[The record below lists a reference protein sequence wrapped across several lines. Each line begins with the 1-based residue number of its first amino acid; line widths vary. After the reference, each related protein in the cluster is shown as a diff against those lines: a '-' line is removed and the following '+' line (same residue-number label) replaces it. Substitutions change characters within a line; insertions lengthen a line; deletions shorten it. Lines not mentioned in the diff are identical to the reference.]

1 MSKVLASEPQ
11 NIILPEL
18 SSRFAPK
25 SIEESVRKRWEDIGL
40 LKLVKERRRGCK
52 KLGFVEGPPT
62 LNGEPHIGHVRG
74 RIIKDLWFRFMTL
87 KGFDVVFRAGW
98 DTQGLPVELQAEKEL
113 GLTGS
118 KSDNLKAVGEEKLVE
133 ACKKLIQHYYAKWRE
148 ADRLLGLSMDYDAAY
163 WTYKDEYIERE
174 WRYLE
179 EACKRG
185 LLGEGFRVV
194 AFCPGCQ
201 TSLSHAEV
209 SQSYELVEDPSL
221 YYKVKV
227 RELDAYLVLWTTMP
241 FTVVT
246 DVMVGVKPDAE
257 YCFVLVGGEHWIVGK
272 DRLDELMKELGVKEY
287 QVRGV
292 KKGYELEGLRY
303 IHPLQDLIPA
313 QLELDQNPK
322 AHVVVAEEFVD
333 TTTGSGIVHMS
344 PANGQE
350 DFETAVKRGQPIFNP
365 IDDQAKFTDEAG
377 VFAGMFVRDA
387 DAKVCELLREKGAL
401 LKLGTIKHQYPLCW
415 RSHHKI
421 VWLARREYF
430 YWIDKLG
437 DLAYEAASKVE
448 YFYEPPRNRFLEIIK
463 EKVPWCISRE
473 RVWGTPLPIWV
484 CKDCGHKQG
493 YFSRKAILEN
503 AIHLPDGPNFEL
515 HRPWIDRVIIRCPKC
530 GGKSEREPFVL
541 DTWHN
546 SGAAPYAALGDEYAE
561 LVPVAF
567 LTEGI
572 DQTRG
577 WAYTLLIENV
587 ILKGAPEAPYK
598 AFLFQGHVLDEKG
611 NKMSKSLGNI
621 VEAFEALSNYPVDAL
636 RFYLMWKASPIDSI
650 NFSAEELKRR
660 PYQIISTL
668 YHLHIYYYQ
677 NSSYDSYNPASHSLS
692 WFRSRGL
699 LKPTDLWLLS
709 KIQKLKKL
717 VSEAYERGRYHEGL
731 RAIEEFL
738 IDDLSQTYIPMTRTI
753 IWDDRP
759 ETVYSRFAVYAV
771 LKEALTT
778 LDILLHPVC
787 PYTTEYLYLKAR
799 IGEQESILLESWPE
813 VNEELVNTELED
825 EYDALRTL
833 VSLANS
839 ARMAAKIKRRWPLKK
854 ALIFAS
860 GVSARAVKRHLN
872 TLLEMVNV
880 KEIELREDS
889 SAAPLIY
896 EVKPRMD
903 LLGRN
908 FREKAFTL
916 ASALASKPASEIAE
930 EIKSKGFV
938 EVEVGGVRYRIEKE
952 MVVIDAKPKMGYTY
966 SSKDEVMLFL
976 TVERDKDLMA
986 EGMLRDVARRIQALR
1001 KELGYNPTAI
1011 LNSAKICGLNVEWEE
1026 ALTPLLDRLAYLVR
1040 VKKVEIVKEADVRL
1054 RWFESEVDGVPIKI
1068 ALG

>member
-1 MSKVLASEPQ
+1 LASEPVD
-11 NIILPEL
+11 ITLSEL
-18 SSRFAPK
+18 TGVFKPK
-25 SIEESVRKRWEDIGL
+25 DLEDGVRRRWEQIKL
-40 LKLVKERRRGCK
+40 LELVKASKRGRPR
-52 KLGFVEGPPT
+52 LGFVEGPPT

-74 RIIKDLWFRFMTL
+74 RVIKDLWFRFMTL
-87 KGFDVVFRAGW
+87 RGFDVVFRAGW

-118 KSDNLKAVGEEKLVE
+118 KVENLKAVGEEKLVE
-133 ACKKLIQHYYAKWRE
+133 ACKKLIHHYYEKWRE
-148 ADRLLGLSMDYDAAY
+148 ADRLLGLSFDYEAAY

-179 EACKRG
+179 EAYKRG

-194 AFCPGCQ
+194 AYCPGCQ

-209 SQSYELVEDPSL
+209 SQSYEMVTDPSL

-227 RELDAYLVLWTTMP
+227 REFDAYIILWTTMP

-246 DVMVGVKPDAE
+246 DVMVGVKPNAD
-257 YCFVLVGGEHWIVGK
+257 YCFVRVGGERWIAGK
-272 DRLDELMKELGVKEY
+272 ERLEGLMKELGVEEY
-287 QVRGV
+287 HVEAV
-292 KKGYELEGLRY
+292 KKGAELEGLRY
-303 IHPLQDLIPA
+303 IHPLQDLIPGQA
-313 QLELDQNPK
+313 DLDQNPK

-333 TTTGSGIVHMS
+333 VTTGSGIVHMS

-350 DFETAVKRGQPIFNP
+350 DFETAVKRGLPIFNP
-365 IDDQAKFTDEAG
+365 IDDQVRFTAEAG

-387 DAKVCELLREKGAL
+387 DAKVCDLLRERGAL
-401 LKLGTIKHQYPLCW
+401 LKLGTIRHPYPICW

-430 YWIDKLG
+430 YWVDKIG

-463 EKVPWCISRE
+463 ERVPWCISRE

-484 CKDCGHKQG
+484 CTGCGHKQG
-493 YFSRKAILEN
+493 YFSRKAIIEN
-503 AIHLPDGPNFEL
+503 ALELPDGVDFEL
-515 HRPWIDRVIIRCPKC
+515 HRPWIDRIVMRCPKC
-530 GGKSEREPFVL
+530 GGRALREPFVL

-546 SGAAPYAALGDEYAE
+546 SGAAPYASLGDEYYE

-567 LTEGI
+567 LSEGI

-587 ILKGAPEAPYK
+587 ILKGAAEAPYK

-621 VEAFEALSNYPVDAL
+621 VEAIDALRSYPVDAL

-650 NFSAEELKRR
+650 NFSPDELRRR
-660 PYQIISTL
+660 PYQVISTL
-668 YHLHIYYYQ
+668 YHIHIYYHQ
-677 NSSYDSYNPASHSLS
+677 NSSYDNYDPAEYSVE
-692 WFRSRGL
+692 WARSKGL

-709 KIQKLKKL
+709 RLQRLKKS
-717 VSEAYERGRYHEGL
+717 VTEAFERGRYHEGL

-753 IWDDRP
+753 IWDDNP
-759 ETVYSRFAVYAV
+759 ETLHARFAVYAV
-771 LKEALTT
+771 LKEALTS

-787 PYTTEYLYLKAR
+787 PYTTEYLYLKTKLGQR
-799 IGEQESILLESWPE
+799 ESILLEEWPK
-813 VNEELVNTELED
+813 VQEEYVDTLLEE
-825 EYDALRTL
+825 EYEALREV

-839 ARMAAKIKRRWPLKK
+839 ARMAARIKRRWPLKK
-854 ALIFAS
+854 ALIFAKDTP
-860 GVSARAVKRHLN
+860 VRAVRKHMS
-872 TLLEMVNV
+872 TLLEMINV
-880 KEIELREDS
+880 KEIEVREDT
-889 SAAPLIY
+889 SAAPLVY
-896 EVKPRMD
+896 EVKPKMD
-903 LLGRN
+903 MIGKK
-908 FREKAFTL
+908 FRERAPL
-916 ASALASKPASEIAE
+916 IAQALTSNQTKVVNEIR
-930 EIKSKGFV
+930 SKGYV
-938 EVEVGGVRYRIEKE
+938 EVEVGGAKYVVDKE
-952 MVVIDAKPKMGYTY
+952 MVVIDAKPQQGYTY
-966 SSKDEVMLFL
+966 ASDNEVMLFL

-986 EGMLRDVARRIQALR
+986 EGMLRDIARRIQALR
-1001 KELGYNPTAI
+1001 KEMGYNPTQI
-1011 LNSAKICGLNVEWEE
+1011 LTSAKICGLSEEWVS

-1040 VKKVEIVKEADVRL
+1040 VREAEFVKEADPRYS
-1054 RWFESEVDGVPIKI
+1054 WSESEVDGLTIKI
-1068 ALG
+1068 ALK

>member
-1 MSKVLASEPQ
+1 MADEPES
-11 NIILPEL
+11 IDLPEM
-18 SSRFAPK
+18 SSRFKPK
-25 SIEESVRKRWEDIGL
+25 DLEESVRKRWEAISL
-40 LKLVKERRRGCK
+40 LKLVKDARRGCRK
-52 KLGFVEGPPT
+52 IGFVEGPPT

-74 RIIKDLWFRFMTL
+74 RVIKDLWFRFMTL
-87 KGFDVVFRAGW
+87 RWFDVVFRAGW

-133 ACKKLIQHYYAKWRE
+133 ACKRVIHHYYLKWRE

-179 EACKRG
+179 EAFKRG

-209 SQSYELVEDPSL
+209 SQSYDVVEDLSL
-221 YYKVKV
+221 YYKVRV
-227 RELDAYLVLWTTMP
+227 RELDAYLILWTTMP

-246 DVMVGVKPDAE
+246 DVMVGVKPEAE
-257 YCFVLVGGEHWIVGK
+257 YCLVSVEGERWIVGR
-272 DRLDELMKELGVKEY
+272 DRLDELMRELGVKDY
-287 QVRGV
+287 QVQGV

-333 TTTGSGIVHMS
+333 TTTGSGLVHMS

-365 IDDQAKFTDEAG
+365 IDDQARFTEEAG

-387 DAKVCELLREKGAL
+387 DVKVCELLREKGAL
-401 LKLGTIKHQYPLCW
+401 LKLGTVKHSYPLCW

-430 YWIDKLG
+430 YWVDKLG
-437 DLAYEAASKVE
+437 DLAYDAASKVE

-484 CKDCGHKQG
+484 CRSCGHKQG

-503 AIHLPDGPNFEL
+503 AIELPDRPDFEL
-515 HRPWIDRVIIRCPKC
+515 HRPWIDRVITRCPKC
-530 GGKSEREPFVL
+530 GGRCEREPFVL

-546 SGAAPYAALGDEYAE
+546 SGAAPYASLGDEYAE
-561 LVPVAF
+561 LVPVDF

-621 VEAFEALSNYPVDAL
+621 VEASDALTNYPVDAL

-650 NFSAEELKRR
+650 NFSAEELKKR
-660 PYQIISTL
+660 PYQVINTL
-668 YHLHIYYYQ
+668 YHLHIYYHQ

-692 WFRSRGL
+692 WVRAKGL
-699 LKPTDLWLLS
+699 LKPPDLWLLS
-709 KIQKLKKL
+709 KLQKLKKV

-731 RAIEEFL
+731 RAVEVFL
-738 IDDLSQTYIPMTRTI
+738 IDDLSQTYIPMTRTV
-753 IWDDRP
+753 IWDDSP
-759 ETVYSRFAVYAV
+759 ETLNARFAVYAV
-771 LKEALTT
+771 LREALTT

-787 PYTTEYLYLKAR
+787 PYVTEYLYLKAKM
-799 IGEQESILLESWPE
+799 GQLKSILLESWPKVDE
-813 VNEELVNTELED
+813 ELENEELEE

-854 ALIFAS
+854 ALIFAR
-860 GVSARAVKRHLN
+860 GTSAKAVKKHR
-872 TLLEMVNV
+872 TTFLEMVNV
-880 KEIELREDS
+880 KEVELREDD
-889 SAAPLIY
+889 AEAPLIY
-896 EVKPRMD
+896 EVKPRID
-903 LLGRN
+903 LLRKN
-908 FREKAFTL
+908 FREKTPLVAK
-916 ASALASKPASEIAE
+916 ALADKPASLLLN
-930 EIKSKGFV
+930 EIKSKGYI
-938 EVEVGGVRYRIEKE
+938 EVEVSGVRHRVEKE
-952 MVVIDAKPKMGYTY
+952 MVAIEAKPKQGYTY
-966 SSKDEVMLFL
+966 ASKDEVMVFL

-986 EGMLRDVARRIQALR
+986 EGMLRDIARRIQALR
-1001 KELGYNPTAI
+1001 KELGYNPTEM
-1011 LNSAKICGLNVEWEE
+1011 LTSAKIYGLSDEWVD

-1040 VKKVEIVKEADVRL
+1040 VKRAEIIKETDSRL
-1054 RWFESEVDGVPIKI
+1054 RWVETDVDGAPIKI
-1068 ALG
+1068 ALE